1 MGGNDRVL
9 STDDYP
15 TDHHSPWIDDLG
27 FLRVRTGK
35 KRRTRAALEHDL
47 ALASALAADG
57 LLRTIWDARAAQV
70 FDTDAWVPLIKR
82 LNSIVSAL
90 AVLISDTTTSHA
102 QTFGEQIN
110 VLLLPCRVFTDE
122 TEAVAWLSSLEG

>member
-1 MGGNDRVL
+1 MDRRPWL
-9 STDDYP
+9 SARAHREEAPYSSRIGARSCSNV
-15 TDHHSPWIDDLG
+15 HAGS
-27 FLRVRTGK
+27 
-35 KRRTRAALEHDL
+35 RRI
-47 ALASALAADG
+47 
-57 LLRTIWDARAAQV
+57 LRTIWDARAAQV